1 MISNASLSAFSAA
14 DLRSAETRGVRP
26 PPPPS
31 ERAPV
36 DATTRVD
43 RVRSQAETPAAQ
55 KLLAPDATNSP
66 SAAPNRP
73 MPRGSLLDLSV

>member
-14 DLRSAETRGVRP
+14 DTRLADMRGVRP

-55 KLLAPDATNSP
+55 KLLAPDAGN
-66 SAAPNRP
+66 APAPTPGRN

>member
-14 DLRSAETRGVRP
+14 DLRPAESRGVRP

-55 KLLAPDATNSP
+55 KLLAPDAGN
-66 SAAPNRP
+66 APVPTPGRP

>member
-1 MISNASLSAFSAA
+1 MISNTSLSAFSAA
-14 DLRSAETRGVRP
+14 DMRPADTRGVRP

-43 RVRSQAETPAAQ
+43 RVRSQAESPAAQ
-55 KLLAPDATNSP
+55 KLLAPDAGNGPAPSP
-66 SAAPNRP
+66 GRN